1 MAAALKV
8 SRERAE
14 RINKAL
20 IGTFFTQ
27 AMVSMAIV
35 VRIPEIIDNLAL
47 SKNLAI
53 WGTITGLSGIG
64 SILALV
70 FAHRLVL
77 RFGTTRVVR
86 YGTLA
91 ATAIQGVLPLIGN
104 YWLYFVITFVQAIFF
119 SLYNTAA
126 NGQALMVQKRL
137 KRVVLGSIHG
147 AWSLGVG
154 VASIFSGILAGFL
167 PLVWHMG
174 IVAGLGFIAHLILN
188 SQLMNREEE
197 KLSQIKVKAEKKIS
211 WLKTPGIIW
220 LLALGLFMGIWPE
233 LVMGDWMSLYSKNV
247 MHLSASLIAIPFSA
261 FALAMIIG
269 RFATGWVSSKLPINR
284 AAMFGGYF
292 GGVGMLLGLLASH
305 FLLPINQLLAVA
317 VQSLFF
323 FIAGLGESIMVPAFY
338 SAASHVRNIPP
349 TQALARM
356 GLANSLMM
364 ILAKGVMGSLADTVG
379 LTLAMLFP
387 ILAFFGSGYLQGVVG
402 RKADKLEAQ
411 NLENYPPTGT
421 IPIVTIKD

>member
-47 SKNLAI
+47 TKNLAI
-53 WGTITGLSGIG
+53 WGTITGLSGAG

-104 YWLYFVITFVQAIFF
+104 YWLYFAITFVQAIFF
-119 SLYNTAA
+119 SLYNNAA

-154 VASIFSGILAGFL
+154 VASILSGILAGFL
-167 PLVWHMG
+167 PLAWHMG

-338 SAASHVRNIPP
+338 SAASHVRTIPP

-356 GLANSLMM
+356 GLANSLIM

-402 RKADKLEAQ
+402 KKADKLEAQ

>member
-1 MAAALKV
+1 M
-8 SRERAE
+8 
-14 RINKAL
+14 
-20 IGTFFTQ
+20 
-27 AMVSMAIV
+27 
-35 VRIPEIIDNLAL
+35 
-47 SKNLAI
+47 
-53 WGTITGLSGIG
+53 
-64 SILALV
+64 
-70 FAHRLVL
+70 
-77 RFGTTRVVR
+77 VR

-104 YWLYFVITFVQAIFF
+104 YWLYFAITFVQAIFF

-154 VASIFSGILAGFL
+154 VASILSGILAGFL
-167 PLVWHMG
+167 PLAWHMG

-247 MHLSASLIAIPFSA
+247 MHLSASLIAIPFAA

-292 GGVGMLLGLLASH
+292 GGVGLLFGLLASH

>member
-1 MAAALKV
+1 
-8 SRERAE
+8 
-14 RINKAL
+14 
-20 IGTFFTQ
+20 
-27 AMVSMAIV
+27 
-35 VRIPEIIDNLAL
+35 
-47 SKNLAI
+47 
-53 WGTITGLSGIG
+53 
-64 SILALV
+64 
-70 FAHRLVL
+70 
-77 RFGTTRVVR
+77 
-86 YGTLA
+86 
-91 ATAIQGVLPLIGN
+91 LPLIGN
-104 YWLYFVITFVQAIFF
+104 YWLYFAITFVQAIFF
-119 SLYNTAA
+119 SLYNNAA

-154 VASIFSGILAGFL
+154 VASILSGILAGFL
-167 PLVWHMG
+167 PLAWHMG

-317 VQSLFF
+317 IQSLFF

-387 ILAFFGSGYLQGVVG
+387 ILAFFGSGYLQGVIG
-402 RKADKLEAQ
+402 KKADKLEAQ

>member
-1 MAAALKV
+1 MAAAVKI

-27 AMVSMAIV
+27 AMVTMAIV
-35 VRIPEIIDNLAL
+35 VRIPEIIDNLGL

-64 SILALV
+64 SMLALV

-91 ATAIQGVLPLIGN
+91 ATLIQGVLPLIGN
-104 YWLYFVITFVQAIFF
+104 YWFYFVITFVQAIFF
-119 SLYNTAA
+119 SLYNNAA

-154 VASIFSGILAGFL
+154 VASILSGILASFL
-167 PLVWHMG
+167 PLAWHMG
-174 IVAGLGFIAHLILN
+174 IIAAVGFVTHLILN
-188 SQLMNREEE
+188 SQLMNRDEE

-211 WLKTPGIIW
+211 WIKTPGIIW
-220 LLALGLFMGIWPE
+220 LLALGLFLGIWPE

-247 MHLSASLIAIPFSA
+247 MHLTPSLIAIPFSA

-269 RFATGWVSSKLPINR
+269 RFATGWVSSKMHINR
-284 AAMFGGYF
+284 AGMFGGYF

-317 VQSLFF
+317 VQAFFF

-338 SAASHVRNIPP
+338 SAASHVRSIPP

-356 GLANSLMM
+356 GMGNSLIF
-364 ILAKGVMGSLADTVG
+364 ILAKGVMGSLADNFG
-379 LTLAMLFP
+379 LTMAMLFP
-387 ILAFFGSGYLQGVVG
+387 ILAFFGSGYMQGLIG
-402 RKADKLEAQ
+402 KKATKLEAQ

-421 IPIVTIKD
+421 IPIVTVKN

>member
-35 VRIPEIIDNLAL
+35 VRIPEIIDNLSL

-53 WGTITGLSGIG
+53 WGTITGLSGAG

-104 YWLYFVITFVQAIFF
+104 YWLYFAITFVQAIFF
-119 SLYNTAA
+119 SLYNNAA

-154 VASIFSGILAGFL
+154 VASILSGILAGFL
-167 PLVWHMG
+167 PLAWHMG

-317 VQSLFF
+317 IQSLFF

-387 ILAFFGSGYLQGVVG
+387 ILAFFGSGYLQGVIG
-402 RKADKLEAQ
+402 KKADKLEAQ

>member
-53 WGTITGLSGIG
+53 WGTITGLSGAG

-104 YWLYFVITFVQAIFF
+104 YWLYFAITFVQAIFF
-119 SLYNTAA
+119 SLYNNAA

-154 VASIFSGILAGFL
+154 VASILSGILAGFL
-167 PLVWHMG
+167 PLAWHMG

-338 SAASHVRNIPP
+338 SAASHVRTIPP

-356 GLANSLMM
+356 GLANSLIM

-402 RKADKLEAQ
+402 KKADKLEAQ

>member
-1 MAAALKV
+1 MAAALKI

-20 IGTFFTQ
+20 IGTFFVQ
-27 AMVSMAIV
+27 AMVTMAIII
-35 VRIPEIIDNLAL
+35 RIPEIIDNLGL
-47 SKNLAI
+47 TKNLAI

-64 SILALV
+64 SMLALV

-77 RFGTTRVVR
+77 RFGTTAVTR

-91 ATAIQGVLPLIGN
+91 ATAIQGILPLIGN
-104 YWLYFVITFVQAIFF
+104 YWLYFVVTFVQALFF
-119 SLYNTAA
+119 SFYNNAA

-154 VASIFSGILAGFL
+154 VASVLSGILAGFL
-167 PLVWHMG
+167 PLAWHMG

-188 SQLMNREEE
+188 SQLMTREEE
-197 KLSQIKVKAEKKIS
+197 KLSQIKVKVEKKIS
-211 WLKTPGIIW
+211 WLKTPRIIW
-220 LLALGLFMGIWPE
+220 LLALGLFVGIWPE

-247 MHLSASLIAIPFSA
+247 MNLTASLIAIPFSA

-269 RFATGWVSSKLPINR
+269 RFATGWVSSRLQINR

-292 GGVGMLLGLLASH
+292 GGVGMLAGLLASH
-305 FLLPINQLLAVA
+305 FLLPTNPLLAVS
-317 VQSLFF
+317 VQALFF

-338 SAASHVRNIPP
+338 SVASHVRSIPP

-356 GLANSLMM
+356 GLANSLLM
-364 ILAKGVMGSLADTVG
+364 ILAKGVMGTLADTLG
-379 LTLAMLFP
+379 LALAMGFP
-387 ILAFFGSGYLQGVVG
+387 ILAFFASGFIQGTVG
-402 RKADKLEAQ
+402 KKSAKMEAQ

-421 IPIVTIKD
+421 IPIVTVKE

>member
-1 MAAALKV
+1 MASATKI

-14 RINKAL
+14 RVNKAL
-20 IGTFFTQ
+20 IGTFFVQ
-27 AMVSMAIV
+27 AMVTMAIV
-35 VRIPEIIDNLAL
+35 IRIPEIIDNLHL
-47 SKNLAI
+47 SNNLAI

-64 SILALV
+64 SMLALV

-77 RFGTTRVVR
+77 RFGTTAVTR

-91 ATAIQGVLPLIGN
+91 ATVIQGVLPLIGN
-104 YWLYFVITFVQAIFF
+104 YWLYFVVTFVQAIFF
-119 SLYNTAA
+119 SLYNNAA

-154 VASIFSGILAGFL
+154 VASIISGILANFL
-167 PLVWHMG
+167 PLALHMG
-174 IVAGLGFIAHLILN
+174 IIAGVGFIAHLVLN
-188 SQLMNREEE
+188 AQLMNREEE
-197 KLSQIKVKAEKKIS
+197 KLSQIKVKVEKKIS

-233 LVMGDWMSLYSKNV
+233 VVMGDWMSLYSKNV
-247 MHLSASLIAIPFSA
+247 MHLTASLIAIPFTS
-261 FALAMIIG
+261 FAIAMIVG
-269 RFATGWVSSKLPINR
+269 RFATGWIASKMHINR
-284 AAMFGGYF
+284 AGMFGGYF
-292 GGVGMLLGLLASH
+292 GGVGMILGLLASH
-305 FLLPINQLLAVA
+305 FLLPINQLLAVS
-317 VQSLFF
+317 VQAFFF

-338 SAASHVRNIPP
+338 SAASHVRSIPP

-356 GLANSLMM
+356 GMANSL
-364 ILAKGVMGSLADTVG
+364 IFIVAKGVMGTLADTVG
-379 LTLAMLFP
+379 LTFAMLFP
-387 ILAFFGSGYLQGVVG
+387 ILAFFGSGYMQGVVG
-402 RKADKLEAQ
+402 KKADKLEAQ

>member
-1 MAAALKV
+1 MAAAIKI

-14 RINKAL
+14 RVNKAL
-20 IGTFFTQ
+20 IATFFTQ
-27 AMVSMAIV
+27 AMVTMAIII
-35 VRIPEIIDNLAL
+35 RIPEIIDNLGL

-64 SILALV
+64 SMLALI
-70 FAHRLVL
+70 FAHRLVV
-77 RFGTTRVVR
+77 RFGTTRIVQV
-86 YGTLA
+86 GTLA
-91 ATAIQGVLPLIGN
+91 ATAIQGMLPLIHN
-104 YWLYFVITFVQAIFF
+104 YWLYFVVTFFQAVVF
-119 SLYNTAA
+119 SLYNNAA

-154 VASIFSGILAGFL
+154 VASILSGILAGFL
-167 PLVWHMG
+167 PLAWHMG

-305 FLLPINQLLAVA
+305 FLLPVNQLLAVA
-317 VQSLFF
+317 IQSLFF

-402 RKADKLEAQ
+402 KKADKLEAQ

>member
-1 MAAALKV
+1 MV
-8 SRERAE
+8 
-14 RINKAL
+14 
-20 IGTFFTQ
+20 GTFFTQ
-27 AMVSMAIV
+27 ALVSMAIII
-35 VRIPEIIDNLAL
+35 RIPEIIDNIGL

-402 RKADKLEAQ
+402 KKADKLEAQ

>member
-1 MAAALKV
+1 MASALKI

-20 IGTFFTQ
+20 IGTFFVQ
-27 AMVSMAIV
+27 AMVTMAIV
-35 VRIPEIIDNLAL
+35 IRIPEIIDNLHL
-47 SKNLAI
+47 SNNLAI
-53 WGTITGLSGIG
+53 WGTITGLSGTG
-64 SILALV
+64 SMLALF

-77 RFGTTRVVR
+77 RFGTTAVTR
-86 YGTLA
+86 YGTLL
-91 ATAIQGVLPLIGN
+91 ATVIQGILPLIGN
-104 YWLYFVITFVQAIFF
+104 YWLYFGVTFIQAIFF
-119 SLYNTAA
+119 SLYNNAA

-154 VASIFSGILAGFL
+154 VASIISGILASFM
-167 PLVWHMG
+167 PLTWHMG
-174 IVAGLGFIAHLILN
+174 IIAGVGFVAHLYFN
-188 SQLMNREEE
+188 AQLMNREEE
-197 KLSQIKVKAEKKIS
+197 KLSQIKVKVEKKIS

-247 MHLSASLIAIPFSA
+247 MHLSASLIAIPFTS
-261 FALAMIIG
+261 FAVAMIVG
-269 RFATGWVSSKLPINR
+269 RFATGWISSKMHINR
-284 AAMFGGYF
+284 AGMFGGYF
-292 GGVGMLLGLLASH
+292 GGIGMILGLLASH
-305 FLLPINQLLAVA
+305 FLLPINQLLAVS
-317 VQSLFF
+317 VQALFF

-338 SAASHVRNIPP
+338 SAASHVRSIPP

-356 GLANSLMM
+356 GMANSLIF
-364 ILAKGVMGSLADTVG
+364 ILAKGVMGTLADTVG

-387 ILAFFGSGYLQGVVG
+387 ILAYFGSGYMQGLVG

-421 IPIVTIKD
+421 IPIVTVKE

>member
-1 MAAALKV
+1 MVAAFKV

-47 SKNLAI
+47 TKNLAI
-53 WGTITGLSGIG
+53 WGTITGLSGAG

-104 YWLYFVITFVQAIFF
+104 YWLYFAITFVQAIFF
-119 SLYNTAA
+119 SLYNNAA

-154 VASIFSGILAGFL
+154 VASILSGILAGFL
-167 PLVWHMG
+167 PLAWHMG
-174 IVAGLGFIAHLILN
+174 IVAGLGFISHLILN

-261 FALAMIIG
+261 FALAMILG

-356 GLANSLMM
+356 GLANSLIM

-402 RKADKLEAQ
+402 KKADKLEAQ

>member
-1 MAAALKV
+1 MAPALKI

-14 RINKAL
+14 RVNKAL
-20 IGTFFTQ
+20 IGTFFVQ
-27 AMVSMAIV
+27 ALVTMAII
-35 VRIPEIIDNLAL
+35 VRIPEIIDNLGL
-47 SKNLAI
+47 SSNLAI
-53 WGTITGLSGIG
+53 WGTITGLAGIG
-64 SILALV
+64 SMLALV

-77 RFGTTRVVR
+77 RFGTTAVTR

-91 ATAIQGVLPLIGN
+91 ATVIQGILPLISN
-104 YWLYFVITFVQAIFF
+104 YWIYFVATFVQAIFF
-119 SLYNTAA
+119 SLYNNAA

-154 VASIFSGILAGFL
+154 VASIISGILASFL
-167 PLVWHMG
+167 PLAWHMG
-174 IVAGLGFIAHLILN
+174 IIAGVGFIAHLILN
-188 SQLMNREEE
+188 AQLMSREEE
-197 KLSQIKVKAEKKIS
+197 KLSQIKVKVEKKIS

-233 LVMGDWMSLYSKNV
+233 VVMGDWMSLYSKNV
-247 MHLSASLIAIPFSA
+247 MHLSASLIAIPFTS
-261 FALAMIIG
+261 FAVAMIIG
-269 RFATGWVSSKLPINR
+269 RFATGWISSKMHINR
-284 AAMFGGYF
+284 AGMFGGYF
-292 GGVGMLLGLLASH
+292 GGIGMILGLLASH
-305 FLLPINQLLAVA
+305 FLLPINQLLAVS
-317 VQSLFF
+317 VQALFF

-338 SAASHVRNIPP
+338 SAASHVRSIPP

-356 GLANSLMM
+356 GMANSLIF
-364 ILAKGVMGSLADTVG
+364 ILAKGVMGTLADTVG

-387 ILAFFGSGYLQGVVG
+387 ILAFFGSGYIQGLVG

-421 IPIVTIKD
+421 IPVVTIKD

>member
-35 VRIPEIIDNLAL
+35 VRVPEIIDNLGL

-64 SILALV
+64 SILALI

-77 RFGTTRVVR
+77 RLGTTRVVR

-104 YWLYFVITFVQAIFF
+104 YWLYFAITFVQATFF
-119 SLYNTAA
+119 SLYNNAA

-154 VASIFSGILAGFL
+154 VASILSGVLAGFL
-167 PLVWHMG
+167 PLAWHMG

-197 KLSQIKVKAEKKIS
+197 KLSQIKVKAEKMIS

-247 MHLSASLIAIPFSA
+247 MHLTASLIAIPFSA

-269 RFATGWVSSKLPINR
+269 RFATGWVASKMPINR

-292 GGVGMLLGLLASH
+292 GGVGMLLGLVASH
-305 FLLPINQLLAVA
+305 FLLPVNQLLAVS
-317 VQSLFF
+317 VQALFF

-338 SAASHVRNIPP
+338 SAASHVRSISP

-356 GLANSLMM
+356 GLANSLIF
-364 ILAKGVMGSLADTVG
+364 ILAKGVMGTLADTVG
-379 LTLAMLFP
+379 LALAMGFP
-387 ILAFFGSGYLQGVVG
+387 ILAFFGSGFMQGLIG
-402 RKADKLEAQ
+402 KKAEKLEAQ

-421 IPIVTIKD
+421 IPIVTIKE

>member
-119 SLYNTAA
+119 SLYNNAA

-154 VASIFSGILAGFL
+154 VASILSGILAGFL
-167 PLVWHMG
+167 PLAWHMG

-292 GGVGMLLGLLASH
+292 GGVGMLFGLLASH
-305 FLLPINQLLAVA
+305 FLLPINQLLAIA

-402 RKADKLEAQ
+402 KKADKLEAQ

>member
-47 SKNLAI
+47 TKNLAI
-53 WGTITGLSGIG
+53 WGTITGLSGAG

-77 RFGTTRVVR
+77 RFGTTRLVR

-104 YWLYFVITFVQAIFF
+104 YWLYFAITFVQAIFF
-119 SLYNTAA
+119 SLYNNAA

-154 VASIFSGILAGFL
+154 VASILSGILAGFL
-167 PLVWHMG
+167 PLAWHMG

-305 FLLPINQLLAVA
+305 FLLPVNQMLAVA
-317 VQSLFF
+317 IQSLFF

-338 SAASHVRNIPP
+338 SAASHVRTIPP

-356 GLANSLMM
+356 GLANSLIM

-379 LTLAMLFP
+379 ITLAMLFP

-402 RKADKLEAQ
+402 KKADKLEAQ